1 MAGSEYSYPS
11 PQALLPPGISW
22 SPSVDCLSLPLLTP
36 LPSLPNYSPIDIRL
50 MLMLMLTLIVYP
62 SHANFSSLPIIP
74 SASGNSYS
82 ISIMKQLQPHQLWCN
97 FVVDH
102 PYMYMFIDII
112 HILVMDINPFKNM
125 FMNIHCLCLFIFFA
139 GEFQKELNKNI
150 SNELIIVK

>member
-1 MAGSEYSYPS
+1 MTGLEYAYPS

-82 ISIMKQLQPHQLWCN
+82 ISIMKQLQPHQLLWCN
-97 FVVDH
+97 FVVDY
-102 PYMYMFIDII
+102 PYMY
-112 HILVMDINPFKNM
+112 
-125 FMNIHCLCLFIFFA
+125 IFHSA
-139 GEFQKELNKNI
+139 GVLPPRLRLNQQFDNQ
-150 SNELIIVK
+150 EVFVEVPRFD

>member
-1 MAGSEYSYPS
+1 MVKGLELNIRNVSQTFFAEMAGSEYSYPS

-50 MLMLMLTLIVYP
+50 MLMLTLIVYP

-82 ISIMKQLQPHQLWCN
+82 ISIMKQLQPHQLLWCN
-97 FVVDH
+97 FVVDY
-102 PYMYMFIDII
+102 PYMY
-112 HILVMDINPFKNM
+112 
-125 FMNIHCLCLFIFFA
+125 IFHSA
-139 GEFQKELNKNI
+139 GVLPPRLRLNQQFDNQ
-150 SNELIIVK
+150 EVFVEVPRFD

>member
-82 ISIMKQLQPHQLWCN
+82 ISIMKQLQPHQLLWCN
-97 FVVDH
+97 FVVDY
-102 PYMYMFIDII
+102 PYMY
-112 HILVMDINPFKNM
+112 
-125 FMNIHCLCLFIFFA
+125 IFHSA
-139 GEFQKELNKNI
+139 GVLPPRLRLNQQFDNQ
-150 SNELIIVK
+150 EVFVEVPRFD

>member
-1 MAGSEYSYPS
+1 MTGLEYAYPS

-36 LPSLPNYSPIDIRL
+36 LPSLPNYSPIDIR
-50 MLMLMLTLIVYP
+50 LMLMLTLIVYP

-97 FVVDH
+97 FVVDY
-102 PYMYMFIDII
+102 PSIYVYVSFCKSASTP
-112 HILVMDINPFKNM
+112 LR
-125 FMNIHCLCLFIFFA
+125 
-139 GEFQKELNKNI
+139 LNQQFDNQ
-150 SNELIIVK
+150 EVFVEVPRFD

>member
-1 MAGSEYSYPS
+1 MVKGLELNIRNVSQTFFAEMAGSEYSYPS

-82 ISIMKQLQPHQLWCN
+82 ISIMKQLQPHQLLWCN
-97 FVVDH
+97 FVVDY
-102 PYMYMFIDII
+102 PYMY
-112 HILVMDINPFKNM
+112 
-125 FMNIHCLCLFIFFA
+125 IFHSA
-139 GEFQKELNKNI
+139 RVLPPPLRLNQQFDNQ
-150 SNELIIVK
+150 EVFVEVPRFD